1 MTLPQRAAGAPQ
13 STCEL
18 ALEGIRTGSGLKVAR
33 VVCAGDGITAAA
45 HPSLLNSP
53 QAVFKGVTWSAEGDC
68 ANLKSR
74 CLLSICV
81 SSSLVFNKPTIM
93 HVNASALQAVVCVG
107 GSSSVVIMA
116 GQFNA
121 NNGTPLAVVG
131 KGAKIVVKQS
141 VFSNNVLHAD
151 DNEKV
156 PGQAAAMFMEGGSGL
171 VESCNFTGNSA
182 VKGAGAIG
190 LIGTAS
196 LHVRHSALKNNTGAT
211 VCSHVSSQ
219 HCCRVSIKGAN
230 MPSDA
235 HTPCAHGA
243 VGLYGGAVLTKG
255 SAHVRLESSM
265 LDGNTAKF
273 GGCINLYDHSSG
285 ALHVKWLAARH
296 KETAVRVSHS
306 QNLRGTMGL
315 QVDMRQ
321 LYYS

>member
-18 ALEGIRTGSGLKVAR
+18 ILEGIRTGSGLQVAR

-74 CLLSICV
+74 CLLSICG

-107 GSSSVVIMA
+107 GSSSVVTMA

-151 DNEKV
+151 DSEKI
-156 PGQAAAMFMEGGSGL
+156 PGHAAAMFMEGGSGL
-171 VESCNFTGNSA
+171 VEDSTFTANSA
-182 VKGAGAIG
+182 VKAAGVIG
-190 LIGTAS
+190 LNGTAV
-196 LHVRHSALKNNTGAT
+196 LRIRHSVLKNNSGGTF
-211 VCSHVSSQ
+211 CSRLSS
-219 HCCRVSIKGAN
+219 
-230 MPSDA
+230 
-235 HTPCAHGA
+235 
-243 VGLYGGAVLTKG
+243 
-255 SAHVRLESSM
+255 
-265 LDGNTAKF
+265 
-273 GGCINLYDHSSG
+273 
-285 ALHVKWLAARH
+285 
-296 KETAVRVSHS
+296 
-306 QNLRGTMGL
+306 
-315 QVDMRQ
+315 
-321 LYYS
+321 